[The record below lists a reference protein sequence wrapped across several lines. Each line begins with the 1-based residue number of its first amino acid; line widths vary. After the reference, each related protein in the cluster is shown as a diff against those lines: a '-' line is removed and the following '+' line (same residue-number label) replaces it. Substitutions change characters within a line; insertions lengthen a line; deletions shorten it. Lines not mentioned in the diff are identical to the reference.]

1 MWSLNFCPPD
11 AGPGRQHVSVVFC
24 ALVLATVASGCA
36 SRTTPVALPSVEAL
50 RDAPD
55 APYAIHVGDVLDI
68 RFYTAPE
75 LNAEV
80 AVRSDG
86 CITLEP
92 VGDVL
97 AAGKPPAVLADE
109 LYARYAV
116 ELRQPDVT
124 VMIKGFGGQVYVV
137 GEVGKP
143 AALNFATGMTALQA
157 ISGVGGFLDSAQKDS
172 VVLIR
177 QQDSQPFGYRLA
189 LHEALSGE
197 DQLADVRV
205 QPADIIYVPRSR
217 VGNVNSFVQR
227 YIKDNLPMRMGI
239 GASYRF

>member
-1 MWSLNFCPPD
+1 MRGTNFRRD
-11 AGPGRQHVSVVFC
+11 DTGPGRRRVAVTLC
-24 ALVLATVASGCA
+24 ALTIAAVSSACA

-50 RDAPD
+50 RDAPET
-55 APYAIHVGDVLDI
+55 PYAIHIGDVLDI

-86 CITLEP
+86 FITLEP

-97 AAGKPPAVLADE
+97 AAGKPPAALADE
-109 LYARYAV
+109 LYARYAA

-124 VMIKGFGGQVYVV
+124 VMIKGFGGRVYVV

-143 AALNFATGMTALQA
+143 AALDFSTGLTALQA

-177 QQDSQPFGYRLA
+177 QKDSQPFGYRLA

-205 QPADIIYVPRSR
+205 QPSDIIYVPRSR
-217 VGNVNSFVQR
+217 VGNVNSFVKR
-227 YIKDNLPMRMGI
+227 YLKNNLPLRMGV
-239 GASYRF
+239 GATYRF